1 MDFKSY
7 DLIIRYTDVNG
18 KRVEEKWESV
28 EQYLNKRN
36 KGGYDVEA
44 VIFGYTGKVHKFES
58 TLQLVDFINRVL
70 LGRKDKISNL

>member
-28 EQYLNKRN
+28 ENFLNK
-36 KGGYDVEA
+36 KSKEGTDVEA
-44 VIFGYTGKVHKFES
+44 IVFGYTGNKYKFDTILELES
-58 TLQLVDFINRVL
+58 FINRVL
-70 LGRKDKISNL
+70 LGRKN